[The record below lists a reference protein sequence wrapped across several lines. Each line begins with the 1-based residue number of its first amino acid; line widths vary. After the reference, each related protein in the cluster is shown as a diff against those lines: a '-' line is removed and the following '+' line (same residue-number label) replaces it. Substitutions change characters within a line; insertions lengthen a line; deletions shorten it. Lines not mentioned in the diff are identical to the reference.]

1 MKKLLNVLYIL
12 TENNYLH
19 LENENIVIM
28 NNGKILARIPAHTI
42 ESIVMLNN
50 GTVSTPLIGYCGSKG
65 ITLSFHSLTGK
76 FYGRIYGPVSGNVL
90 LRKRQYEMLNSNER
104 IGIVRNILSGKFV
117 NSRNLLLKTARDN
130 NPEAKEKLTRAA
142 EMISNQHDLL
152 LKSDSIDSMRGIEGA
167 AANIYFNVFDDMLKT
182 NDNEMLFIKRS
193 RRPPENRIN
202 ALLSFTYMLLKNDI
216 QSALESVGIDPAAGY
231 LHTLRP
237 GRPSMALD
245 LMEELRSPLCDRFV
259 ISLVNLKQI
268 QAEDFDVTNN
278 EYNLKEKARRL
289 VIDKWQ
295 QRKKEDITHYFLKE
309 KIQIGLIPYC
319 QAVLLARYLRGDID
333 GYPSFL
339 WR

>member
-130 NPEAKEKLTRAA
+130 NPEAKENLTRAA

-182 NDNEMLFIKRS
+182 NDNEMLFVKRS

-202 ALLSFTYMLLKNDI
+202 ALLSFTYMLLKNDM
-216 QSALESVGIDPAAGY
+216 QSALESVGIDPVAGY

-268 QAEDFDVTNN
+268 QAEDFEVTNN